1 MKAHR
6 SSLQNVVM
14 RSRGSASGARH
25 EPSAGRP
32 RAQLMRAILVP
43 SLALFGLTAVAAA
56 PPGHSIRSHVQAS
69 QLRTGAGS
77 VLRAHDVA
85 AMPCKAGGGPWM
97 YAKVVNSGQ
106 WMYWRPW
113 MYGRPWMYA
122 KVVNGGPWMYAVMN
136 ERPACTRPS
145 QLRRQGFQSSNAGPV
160 SA

>member
-6 SSLQNVVM
+6 SLQNVVL

-32 RAQLMRAILVP
+32 RAQLVRAILVP

-69 QLRTGAGS
+69 QLRARANS
-77 VLRAHDVA
+77 VLRARDVA
-85 AMPCKAGGGPWM
+85 ATPCKAGGGPWM
-97 YAKVVNSGQ
+97 YAKVVNSG
-106 WMYWRPW
+106 PW

-136 ERPACTRPS
+136 GRPACTRPS
-145 QLRRQGFQSSNAGPV
+145 QLRRQDFQSSNADPV